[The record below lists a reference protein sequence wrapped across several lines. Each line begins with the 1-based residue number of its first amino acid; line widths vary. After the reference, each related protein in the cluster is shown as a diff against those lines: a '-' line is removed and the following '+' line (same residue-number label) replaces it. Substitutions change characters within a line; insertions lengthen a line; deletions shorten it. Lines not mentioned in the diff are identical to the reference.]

1 MSPNQFRRN
10 HQSGQPDQEFKQG
23 VQSKGRK
30 VDAVSVA
37 AHQRAR
43 EPGTSPKSRHK
54 HGKNDRGQRR
64 GHAKLRHR
72 QPQPYEFAQNATE
85 SRDKEEPEKPYHSL
99 LPFPVGLRAERR
111 NRKQLLG
118 RRKVHSTIHAT
129 RLTILT
135 RGKVC
140 LIWVQSF
147 LWKYGGCLQVSSG
160 TPLPPVSWNHRVGGN
175 FRTRSLKHKDLISK
189 YCGIRS

>member
-23 VQSKGRK
+23 VQPQRRK

-37 AHQRAR
+37 AHQSAR

-54 HGKNDRGQRR
+54 HGENDRGQRR

-72 QPQPYEFAQNATE
+72 QPQPYEFAQNAAE

-99 LPFPVGLRAERR
+99 LPFPVGLRAGRK
-111 NRKQLLG
+111 NRKQLLA

-129 RLTILT
+129 RLTIFILT
-135 RGKVC
+135 SGKVC
-140 LIWVQSF
+140 HIWIQSF
-147 LWKYGGCLQVSSG
+147 LWKCGGVYQFS
-160 TPLPPVSWNHRVGGN
+160 TPPPSPLVSWN
-175 FRTRSLKHKDLISK
+175 
-189 YCGIRS
+189 